1 MFGPGGQRL
10 LDEMPLAPVYAVRV
24 ESLRD
29 LIEIYDREVAML
41 EREIHTWLRDDKAYW
56 AIQAID
62 GVGKTMAA
70 MFMAEIGDVS
80 RFATPDKLCS
90 WAGLAP
96 RHRESDTKVTRGRIT
111 KMDSTLVRWAAVEA
125 VARYHVGEPIRDAYA
140 RIAARRGRKIAR
152 VAAARK
158 LLTLVCYQ
166 VNANGLG
173 LTASGGLC
181 LTGGGLGGHRGG
193 CPGESVAG
201 SGRASR

>member
-1 MFGPGGQRL
+1 VALRSGLKAQVHAVMAKQGILPGLDDMFGPGGQRL
-10 LDEMPLAPVYAVRV
+10 LDEMPLDRVYAVRV

-41 EREIHTWLRDDKAYW
+41 EREIYTWLRDDKGYW

-70 MFMAEIGDVS
+70 IFLAEIGDVS

-96 RHRESDTKVTRGRIT
+96 RHRESDTKVSRGRIT
-111 KMDSTLVRWAAVEA
+111 KMGSTLVRWAAVEA
-125 VARYHVGEPIRDAYA
+125 VARYHGGAPIRGAYA

-152 VAAARK
+152 VAAARM
-158 LLTLVCYQ
+158 LLTLVYF
-166 VNANGLG
+166 GLRDG
-173 LTASGGLC
+173 EIRC
-181 LTGGGLGGHRGG
+181 LAHQTG
-193 CPGESVAG
+193 
-201 SGRASR
+201 